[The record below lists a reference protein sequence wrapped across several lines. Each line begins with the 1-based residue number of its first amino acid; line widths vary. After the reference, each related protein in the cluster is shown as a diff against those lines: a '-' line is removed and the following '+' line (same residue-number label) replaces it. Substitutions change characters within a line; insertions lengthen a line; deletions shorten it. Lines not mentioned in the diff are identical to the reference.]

1 LRVCSEG
8 RLMENDSIFADDKH
22 ANSSWFLLFT
32 GQMSLLPL
40 SVEEVCLSMHVKSS
54 SIARALHRISR

>member
-1 LRVCSEG
+1 
-8 RLMENDSIFADDKH
+8 MENDSIFADDKH